1 MKKCRF
7 CNKTFDRT
15 DIGLKHEFIC
25 QDENKFNLKKVN
37 FNNFTGEF
45 KFDNIL
51 ALKEGNSI
59 KLDEYDYVF
68 DNIRAKTN
76 ISTYSSLSGLTI
88 LNMGKGFF
96 ISSPIDLLSFK
107 DGAVFKAMEGASVTK
122 SFDYDN
128 EKMIIDIDGNVC
140 DSEFKMTL
148 DKSFIKEMILEKID
162 SVKSVKTKK
171 IIKNASLNC

>member
-68 DNIRAKTN
+68 DNYANVN
-76 ISTYSSLSGLTI
+76 IE
-88 LNMGKGFF
+88 N
-96 ISSPIDLLSFK
+96 D
-107 DGAVFKAMEGASVTK
+107 
-122 SFDYDN
+122 
-128 EKMIIDIDGNVC
+128 C
-140 DSEFKMTL
+140 
-148 DKSFIKEMILEKID
+148 LEKIVTSD
-162 SVKSVKTKK
+162 NLNYSIYTTDFSKDYEKECCIKLLTCDNKNKK
-171 IIKNASLNC
+171 IQIEKLEQCVKRNNMLLKEIAN